1 MFSTINNNE
10 KDLSFTLAGCYY
22 GGRGDYVV
30 ENLRKLRTSRG
41 ISQQQLADVIG
52 TSQQSINKYE
62 NHSVEPDIRTL
73 TKIADYFGTTID
85 YLVGHV
91 SRSSEGDPI
100 DNIELSREEKMFAQ
114 DYRRLS
120 KEEKESIRLVIKNYI
135 KNKKSLEI

>member
-1 MFSTINNNE
+1 M
-10 KDLSFTLAGCYY
+10 
-22 GGRGDYVV
+22 V
-30 ENLRKLRTSRG
+30 ENLRRLRTSRG

-91 SRSSEGDPI
+91 SSSAEGKPI
-100 DNIELSREEKMFAQ
+100 EDIELSREERILIQ
-114 DYRRLS
+114 NYGRLS
-120 KEEKESIRLVIKNYI
+120 KEEKESIRFVIKNYI
-135 KNKKSLEI
+135 KNKRSLER